1 MAAGY
6 EARARVTADMSGFV
20 SAASQGASAAN
31 MMANA
36 VRALNTQLQGT
47 QQAATQRCA
56 QLWILAQTTQQGDQS
71 TRQHTSAAQAAAQ
84 AARDA
89 ANAYNAVTTGVQ
101 SCQSSTAQSTQATRQ
116 NQQQQDRATT
126 SLR

>member
-47 QQAATQRCA
+47 QQAATQQGA
-56 QLWILAQTTQQGDQS
+56 QLRNLSQTTQQGAQP
-71 TRQHTSAAQAAAQ
+71 TRHHTSAQQPPAQ

-89 ANAYNAVTTGVQ
+89 PNANNAATTVVTNTKPT
-101 SCQSSTAQSTQATRQ
+101 TAQPT
-116 NQQQQDRATT
+116 
-126 SLR
+126 

>member
-47 QQAATQRCA
+47 QQAATQQGA
-56 QLWILAQTTQQGDQS
+56 QLRNLSQTNQQGAQS
-71 TRQHTSAAQAAAQ
+71 PRQHPRAAQPPGQADKT
-84 AARDA
+84 AARERTKA
-89 ANAYNAVTTGVQ
+89 IPG
-101 SCQSSTAQSTQATRQ
+101 RH
-116 NQQQQDRATT
+116 
-126 SLR
+126 

>member
-20 SAASQGASAAN
+20 SAASLGASAAN
-31 MMANA
+31 MIANA

-47 QQAATQRCA
+47 KQAATQQGA
-56 QLWILAQTTQQGDQS
+56 QLQNLSQTTQLGDQS
-71 TRQHTSAAQAAAQ
+71 PRQHTSAAQAAAE

-89 ANAYNAVTTGVQ
+89 ADAYNAAITGV
-101 SCQSSTAQSTQATRQ
+101 
-116 NQQQQDRATT
+116 
-126 SLR
+126 